1 MKIYIQQFVRSVPA
15 PAVACPTGHGAGVAS
30 ATALPDVMVNCR

>member
-15 PAVACPTGHGAGVAS
+15 PAVACPIGHGAGVVS
-30 ATALPDVMVNCR
+30 ATAPAKVMVGCR